1 MERHTGFLA
10 LLWVIFM
17 PRIFNRILVVADNTS
32 AMFGGEAILPLHY
45 FRMLRRRGVEAWL
58 ITHGRT
64 RSELSQTLGEEV
76 NRVRFI
82 PDLWLHR
89 ALYRLGKPLP
99 QYVRHFS
106 TGYLMRLITQFV
118 ARRMARRMIHEQGID
133 LVHQPTPV
141 APRESSLMY
150 GLGVPVVM
158 GPMNGAMTYPPA
170 FAKSQEGKVSRALL
184 KLGRWVSGAANRLMP
199 GKIRADVLLV
209 ANDRTRQ
216 ALPKGARGEITEL
229 VENGVDLSMWKFVDR
244 SGHTGPLR
252 FVFTGRLVKMK
263 GVNFLLDAMKRLT
276 ERMPAR
282 LDIIGDGPM
291 RAEWEA
297 LANSLGLQEHVKFHG
312 WIKQDQCP
320 KFMADADVLVLPS
333 VFECGGAVVLE
344 AMATG
349 LPVIAS
355 DWGGPADYLD
365 ASCGILVPPRSQEQ
379 FVNELADA
387 MRKLAADP
395 ELRQRMGLAGRAKVE
410 QNFDWDRKIDRMVDV
425 YCRAIDDSM
434 PSRLPATPAEL
445 LPA

>member
-1 MERHTGFLA
+1 
-10 LLWVIFM
+10 M

-45 FRMLRRRGVEAWL
+45 FRMLRKRGVEAWL

-64 RSELSQTLGEEV
+64 RGELSQTLGEEV
-76 NRVRFI
+76 NRVHFI

-106 TGYLMRLITQFV
+106 TGYLMRLITQYM
-118 ARRMARRMIHEQGID
+118 ARRMARRMIREHEID

-141 APRESSLMY
+141 APRESSLIH

-170 FAKSQEGKVSRALL
+170 FAKSQESKVSRALL

-199 GKIRADVLLV
+199 GKIEADVLLV
-209 ANDRTRQ
+209 ANDRTRE
-216 ALPKGARGEITEL
+216 ALPNGTRGQIMEL
-229 VENGVDLSMWKFVDR
+229 VENGVDLGMWKFVDR
-244 SGHTGPLR
+244 SGRTGPMR

-263 GVNFLLDAMKRLT
+263 GVNYLLEAMKRVT
-276 ERMPAR
+276 AQMPAR

-297 LANSLGLQEHVKFHG
+297 LANSLGLQEHVNFHG

-365 ASCGILVPPRSQEQ
+365 PTCGVLVPPQSPQQ
-379 FVNELADA
+379 FVGDLANA
-387 MRKLAADP
+387 MSKLAADP

-410 QNFDWDRKIDRMVDV
+410 QNFDWDRKIDRMTRI
-425 YCRAIDDSM
+425 YLHAIDGKAQSEQ
-434 PSRLPATPAEL
+434 LVPAPADL
-445 LPA
+445 VTD